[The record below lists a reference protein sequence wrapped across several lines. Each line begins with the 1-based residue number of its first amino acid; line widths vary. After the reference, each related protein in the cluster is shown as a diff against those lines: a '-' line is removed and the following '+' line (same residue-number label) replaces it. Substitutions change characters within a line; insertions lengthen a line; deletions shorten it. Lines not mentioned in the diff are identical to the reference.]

1 MAEGSPKI
9 QANGATRA
17 SDMAGEAARV
27 AVERSGS
34 CRDTKQHPDLIPRS
48 RPLHRHTGAGRVFTP
63 VVPLVGFPVRPRLRQ
78 GYGVAGVF
86 LNIDAASAVIHLCQ
100 GYGATGRLTVAML

>member
-9 QANGATRA
+9 QANGATGA

-34 CRDTKQHPDLIPRS
+34 CRDTKHHPDLIPRS

-63 VVPLVGFPVRPRLRQ
+63 VVPLVGFRRGRV
-78 GYGVAGVF
+78 
-86 LNIDAASAVIHLCQ
+86 LNAEAASAVIHLCQ
-100 GYGATGRLTVAML
+100 GYGATGRLTVAMLAFRTNFRRR